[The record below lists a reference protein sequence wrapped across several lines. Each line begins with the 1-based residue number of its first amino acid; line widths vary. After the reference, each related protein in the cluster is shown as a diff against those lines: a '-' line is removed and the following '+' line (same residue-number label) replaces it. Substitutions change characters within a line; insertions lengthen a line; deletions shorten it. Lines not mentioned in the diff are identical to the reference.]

1 MSDDIASGER
11 RWVVWDRKI
20 WWRYYREGG
29 FDGYRTLFPPH
40 QKLACGALAQRV
52 ARDTASPQK
61 RKD

>member
-1 MSDDIASGER
+1 VVDDIASGER

-40 QKLACGALAQRV
+40 LKLACGALAQRV
-52 ARDTASPQK
+52 ARDTADC
-61 RKD
+61 RNR